1 MMTSFKVTVDKEE
14 FEVRS
19 ELRNNNIA
27 VFIAHVRGE
36 DITFALD
43 RQYDL
48 RPQGYKG
55 KANPELLIK
64 IADAIINLEELDE
77 EDGY

>member
-1 MMTSFKVTVDKEE
+1 MTSFKVTVDKEE

-19 ELRNNNIA
+19 ELRNSIA

-48 RPQGYKG
+48 RPYQYTG
-55 KANPELLIK
+55 KANPQLLAK
-64 IADAIINLEELDE
+64 IADAILNLEELD
-77 EDGY
+77 D

>member
-1 MMTSFKVTVDKEE
+1 MTSFKVTVDKEE

-19 ELRNNNIA
+19 ELRNGIA
-27 VFIAHVRGE
+27 VFIVAVRGE

-48 RPQGYKG
+48 RPLQYTG
-55 KANPELLIK
+55 KVGQQLLIR
-64 IADAIINLEELDE
+64 IADAILNLEELDE
-77 EDGY
+77 DDDY

>member
-1 MMTSFKVTVDKEE
+1 MTSFKVTVEREE

-19 ELRNNNIA
+19 ELRNNIA

-48 RPQGYKG
+48 RPYQYTG
-55 KANPELLIK
+55 KVNAALLTK
-64 IADAIINLEELDE
+64 IADAILNLEELD
-77 EDGY
+77 D

>member
-1 MMTSFKVTVDKEE
+1 MMTSFKVTVDREE

-19 ELRNNNIA
+19 ELRNNIA

-48 RPQGYKG
+48 RPYQYTG
-55 KANPELLIK
+55 KVSPQLLTK
-64 IADAIINLEELDE
+64 IADAILNLEELD
-77 EDGY
+77 D

>member
-14 FEVRS
+14 FEIRS
-19 ELRNNNIA
+19 ELRGKVA

-48 RPQGYKG
+48 RPQNYTG
-55 KANPELLIK
+55 KASPQLLTK
-64 IADAIINLEELDE
+64 IADAILNLEELDE
-77 EDGY
+77 DDGY

>member
-1 MMTSFKVTVDKEE
+1 MTSFKVTVDKEE

-19 ELRNNNIA
+19 ELRNNIA
-27 VFIAHVRGE
+27 VFIAQVRGE

-48 RPQGYKG
+48 RAQNYTGKTSPQ
-55 KANPELLIK
+55 LLIK
-64 IADAIINLEELDE
+64 IADAILNLEELDE

>member
-1 MMTSFKVTVDKEE
+1 MTSFKVTVDKEE
-14 FEVRS
+14 FEVHS
-19 ELRNNNIA
+19 ELRNNIA

-48 RPQGYKG
+48 RPQQYTG
-55 KANPELLIK
+55 KISPQLLIK
-64 IADAIINLEELDE
+64 IADAILNLEELDE

>member
-1 MMTSFKVTVDKEE
+1 MMTSFKVTVDREE

-19 ELRNNNIA
+19 ELRNNIA

-36 DITFALD
+36 DVTFALD

-48 RPQGYKG
+48 RPYQYTG
-55 KANPELLIK
+55 KLSPQLLTK
-64 IADAIINLEELDE
+64 IADAILNMEELD
-77 EDGY
+77 D